1 MEKFSA
7 SVAKRH
13 MGCTASANLEVAIPN
28 WVAPEKD
35 ETKDNAANRGTIMH
49 ALFAGVME
57 LKAKDAYMLA
67 KAIEYVA
74 VIRQKR
80 RFKSVIEQPMKAMWL
95 DTEPTTT
102 ADLVLY
108 VADEIHIF
116 DLKTG
121 AIPVEAVD
129 NDQMMYYA
137 ATYGS
142 LAPKAK
148 GVYLHIVQPWADN
161 VEVWYVT
168 TAEIAAFMAAARKAE
183 SDIQAQVVVF
193 HPGDHCQFCPANP
206 HGRGLKGR
214 PYCPA
219 MMELLYPQEPIDEE
233 EMLRGMG

>member
-1 MEKFSA
+1 
-7 SVAKRH
+7 
-13 MGCTASANLEVAIPN
+13 MGCTASANLDVAIPN
-28 WVAPEKD
+28 WIPPVKD
-35 ETKDNAANRGTIMH
+35 DTADNAANRGTIMH

-74 VIRQKR
+74 QVRESR
-80 RFKSVIEQPMKAMWL
+80 RFKSVIEAPMKAVWL
-95 DTEPTTT
+95 DSTPTTT

-121 AIPVEAVD
+121 AIPVEVVD

-137 ATYGS
+137 ATYGV

-148 GVYLHIVQPWADN
+148 GVHLHIVQPWAG
-161 VEVWYVT
+161 VMEAWYVT
-168 TAEIAAFMAAARKAE
+168 TAEIGAFIAAARQTE
-183 SDIQAQVVVF
+183 MDIMARVVEF

-219 MMELLYPQEPIDEE
+219 MMELLYPQAPIDED
-233 EMLRGMG
+233 EMLRGI